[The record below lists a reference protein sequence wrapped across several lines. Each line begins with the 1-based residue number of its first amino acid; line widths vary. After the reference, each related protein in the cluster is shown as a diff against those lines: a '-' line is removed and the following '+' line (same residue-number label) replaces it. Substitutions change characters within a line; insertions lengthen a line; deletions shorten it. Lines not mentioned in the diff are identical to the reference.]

1 MNSVPH
7 FRLASRASNAPTDLL
22 SARDFQNSVDMTAH
36 FGCFVRPLPSVNH
49 IGKGL
54 WPRRPREHHCI
65 AGATKADTRSNSLHE
80 WLAQEAAMEN
90 RHGLKSRAQAA

>member
-7 FRLASRASNAPTDLL
+7 FRLISRAGNAPIAFLF
-22 SARDFQNSVDMTAH
+22 ARDFQNNIDITAH
-36 FGCFVRPLPSVNH
+36 LGRFVWPLPSVNH

-54 WPRRPREHHCI
+54 WPRRPREHQC
-65 AGATKADTRSNSLHE
+65 AASVTKADTRSNSLHG

-90 RHGLKSRAQAA
+90 RHGPKSRA